1 MLHWPLWF
9 PGVYWSWTKVQMAAV
24 VLCCFLVLVWLGV
37 SWSCINIFRRRPRP
51 LFQEV
56 FASPKLTSE
65 VRRAPLWF
73 SFGWSTF
80 FTRQWE
86 IKALP
91 KIQCEGVAAS
101 SVCQWLAC
109 VKRITWSVLG
119 VQWSLNLC
127 GTGSLSVEIYLNCIW
142 KSHLCL
148 LCMMLWKIYAKGWRC
163 YTVLLHTSYLLN
175 QKSACHTVPLMKLLP
190 RVINVFLE
198 LCIHRFS
205 LFMVFRSY
213 WFKTKFR
220 MLVDNCPQHRPHSR
234 QVQSSRLE

>member
-1 MLHWPLWF
+1 
-9 PGVYWSWTKVQMAAV
+9 MAAV

-65 VRRAPLWF
+65 VRRGPLWF

-80 FTRQWE
+80 FTCQWE

-142 KSHLCL
+142 NLYTLTLKLVLYDVVENLCQGMKMLHCATPHLILAESEVCLSYSTPHETLAKSH
-148 LCMMLWKIYAKGWRC
+148 
-163 YTVLLHTSYLLN
+163 
-175 QKSACHTVPLMKLLP
+175 
-190 RVINVFLE
+190 
-198 LCIHRFS
+198 
-205 LFMVFRSY
+205 
-213 WFKTKFR
+213 
-220 MLVDNCPQHRPHSR
+220 
-234 QVQSSRLE
+234 